1 MTRINNYTLLIFT
14 TRDSLPNYA
23 AVANSEVQEMID
35 LPSFSMT
42 CQNNDQFN
50 EINNPKTVFDK
61 LTAVLNTRRIETR
74 KGMNLWTTQFIPSIP
89 SPIDAQG
96 FTEGVHIK
104 VIIFP
109 AVIYGIS

>member
-61 LTAVLNTRRIETR
+61 LTAVLNTRRKKTR
-74 KGMNLWTTQFIPSIP
+74 RDEPFIIT
-89 SPIDAQG
+89 I
-96 FTEGVHIK
+96 GVK
-104 VIIFP
+104 WKCSDVC
-109 AVIYGIS
+109 S